1 MSQHIFLINAH
12 SVKGKRKE
20 WLKKNIISVCE
31 QHAVD
36 YEMYD
41 TNETDDIGRYAAA
54 EKNQNHQQKILRF
67 YACGGDGTLHQVAN
81 AVFGDSNVQVATIP
95 LGTENCENFEPRHFM
110 DIGRQIRERH
120 STDKCHYPRRRLP

>member
-1 MSQHIFLINAH
+1 MDEIKHIFLINAH

-54 EKNQNHQQKILRF
+54 EKIKIINKKYCDFML
-67 YACGGDGTLHQVAN
+67 AE
-81 AVFGDSNVQVATIP
+81 
-95 LGTENCENFEPRHFM
+95 GTEPSIKWQMRFSE
-110 DIGRQIRERH
+110 
-120 STDKCHYPRRRLP
+120 TAVRR